1 MPYKTFFTP
10 KNKKKYIGNCDNI
23 CCRSL
28 WERRM
33 CKYLDEN
40 VKILKWGFELLKIPY
55 ISPTD
60 NKLHNYIPDFI
71 IETNNINKKEI
82 TILEIKPIKQ
92 TIDPLSRK
100 RKNLKEC
107 ITYSINKA
115 KWDSA
120 MVYCKKNNWGF
131 KIITEK
137 ELF

>member
-1 MPYKTFFTP
+1 MPYKTFFIP

-23 CCRSL
+23 RCRSL

-40 VKILKWGFELLKIPY
+40 NKITKWGFEILKIPY

-60 NKLHNYIPDFI
+60 NKIHNYIPDFV
-71 IETNNINKKEI
+71 IETVNSNKKEI
-82 TILEIKPIKQ
+82 TIIEIKPMKQ
-92 TIDPLSRK
+92 TINPSSRK

-107 ITYSINKA
+107 MTYSINKA
-115 KWDSA
+115 KWESA
-120 MVYCKKNNWGF
+120 ISYCEKNNWTF